1 MVLTIASNAHE
12 LAARAADN
20 ARFDM
25 QSALEEVAT
34 AEKIIRR
41 CEIVVGGVGG
51 HTLFGCCRVGAMV
64 FIAAVV
70 VLCRQALLYA
80 KIMLIDP
87 NHATTFWRK
96 NRSRTS
102 WYSSEASKKPT
113 LCTTCTM
120 IIVFV
125 VL

>member
-41 CEIVVGGVGG
+41 CESSPAVVGDVGLS
-51 HTLFGCCRVGAMV
+51 HV
-64 FIAAVV
+64 IAAVV
-70 VLCRQALLYA
+70 LLATLFNVSSYFVLASAMCAVLVIGR
-80 KIMLIDP
+80 
-87 NHATTFWRK
+87 NHI
-96 NRSRTS
+96 
-102 WYSSEASKKPT
+102 Y
-113 LCTTCTM
+113 
-120 IIVFV
+120 
-125 VL
+125 